1 MTEPMSF
8 FANRTPLLTGWESA
22 ANNWTATSHLSYPKK
37 APYVVRPLGMN
48 GWVIWCQ
55 ENSYSSFSEW
65 LEKAGRTSSHLLAG
79 HNHNKE
85 RPTISQPQCGRC
97 HRASSGQTTLEIIGS
112 KWSYALNWYKLNNDD
127 DDGDGD
133 DDGNDDDLQ
142 GNLNSSGLQFELA
155 YWLVGKEI
163 YTR

>member
-1 MTEPMSF
+1 MPGEF
-8 FANRTPLLTGWESA
+8 LQQFLRVIGKGWQDVLTPAGW
-22 ANNWTATSHLSYPKK
+22 
-37 APYVVRPLGMN
+37 
-48 GWVIWCQ
+48 
-55 ENSYSSFSEW
+55 
-65 LEKAGRTSSHLLAG
+65 
-79 HNHNKE
+79 
-85 RPTISQPQCGRC
+85 PTISQPQCGRC

-127 DDGDGD
+127 DDGD